1 MSERKWTSTSGWVF
15 SDGPIAITILWA
27 GTLVVTL
34 SAGVGP
40 PFLTTALSY
49 LGSCLVAFLPIL
61 GVLAVV
67 LAKGGD
73 EKPDVSPLVYT
84 IPYLAAATLGAGV
97 YYMIHNIHNMVGVPF
112 LVFVSELLG
121 GLVVFG
127 GGWMVLVTILE
138 RRQERQERT
147 TDARRLPP

>member
-1 MSERKWTSTSGWVF
+1 MGERKSTATSGWVF
-15 SDGPIAITILWA
+15 SDGLIAITILWA
-27 GTLVVTL
+27 GAFVVVSL
-34 SAGVGP
+34 SAGVGHP
-40 PFLTTALSY
+40 LVTTVLSY

-67 LAKGGD
+67 LAKVGD
-73 EKPDVSPLVYT
+73 EGPDVSPVVYT

-97 YYMIHNIHNMVGVPF
+97 YYMIHNMVGVPF
-112 LVFVSELLG
+112 LVFLSELLG